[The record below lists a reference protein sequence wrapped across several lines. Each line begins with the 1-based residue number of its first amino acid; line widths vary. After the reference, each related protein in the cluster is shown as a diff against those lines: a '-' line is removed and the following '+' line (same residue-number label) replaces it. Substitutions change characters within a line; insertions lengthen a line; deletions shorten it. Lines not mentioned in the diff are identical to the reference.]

1 MVKSHGNLLKNLKN
15 LESLIKFAYM
25 CCSEPPSKYNVDAH
39 SQIHTPKEGQ
49 RMNTMKVTYLKLKL
63 KADLKA
69 DLARPCPRVKFF
81 SFRSA
86 HRNLR
91 SSSRESVFTST
102 TWPQQRITVEKTTS
116 SGSLHR
122 QPFLGAQLGLKGH
135 RLLVKECSV
144 ERELTVWEALSVKE
158 RRLRDM

>member
-1 MVKSHGNLLKNLKN
+1 MVILLKNLTRLKN
-15 LESLIKFAYM
+15 LEILKKSAYM
-25 CCSEPPSKYNVDAH
+25 CCSEPLFFDDVDAH

-49 RMNTMKVTYLKLKL
+49 RMNTMKVTYSKLKL

-69 DLARPCPRVKFF
+69 DLARPCPRVKIF

-102 TWPQQRITVEKTTS
+102 TWPQIEQRMTVEETTS

-122 QPFLGAQLGLKGH
+122 QPFLGAQLRLKGF
-135 RLLVKECSV
+135 RLLAASRRIFAQK
-144 ERELTVWEALSVKE
+144 RTYDRLSK
-158 RRLRDM
+158 RAGSI